1 MSQKE
6 RMRRLLQARLC
17 GGTKQDRRSAESAQ
31 IVQRHIEWGQHGAG
45 DGLHF
50 IDHDDAVAQ
59 SRYPADAGGLAGKQ
73 RVQQLYQ
80 CGDHNGSRPR
90 LHQQFILIQ
99 LITGLFLYHVGM
111 MLEDKLVIVQIL
123 AYDFRVLIQ
132 NGKQRN
138 HEDYALLFM
147 FGGCRQS
154 IAKGGQRFPSPGG
167 DIQPVNARA
176 PLGRRFAAVG
186 NRPGGPD

>member
-1 MSQKE
+1 MGT
-6 RMRRLLQARLC
+6 AWC
-17 GGTKQDRRSAESAQ
+17 GGRTA
-31 IVQRHIEWGQHGAG
+31 
-45 DGLHF
+45 F

-59 SRYPADAGGLAGKQ
+59 SRHPADAGGLAGKQ

-80 CGDHNGSRPR
+80 CGNHNGSRPR
-90 LHQQFILIQ
+90 LHQQFVLIQ

-111 MLEDKLVIVQIL
+111 MLEDKPVIVQIL
-123 AYDFRVLIQ
+123 AYDLCVLIQ

-147 FGGCRQS
+147 FGGCRQC
-154 IAKGGQRFPSPGG
+154 IAKGGQRFSSPGG
-167 DIQPVNARA
+167 DIQPVNART

-186 NRPGGPD
+186 NRPAGPIDFRLVSKRLEAVFHLPQTALP

>member
-1 MSQKE
+1 
-6 RMRRLLQARLC
+6 
-17 GGTKQDRRSAESAQ
+17 
-31 IVQRHIEWGQHGAG
+31 
-45 DGLHF
+45 
-50 IDHDDAVAQ
+50 
-59 SRYPADAGGLAGKQ
+59 
-73 RVQQLYQ
+73 
-80 CGDHNGSRPR
+80 
-90 LHQQFILIQ
+90 
-99 LITGLFLYHVGM
+99 M

-186 NRPGGPD
+186 KGFSKLPAASDNSSETTFGTLFTLEGDMVPDNV